1 MVANFDPSMGS
12 IRNAVETGTV
22 GNRSLQ
28 GNGSSQMSFRESLEA
43 LVNEQQPNE
52 KTHTMGPQSL
62 TDEVGEGESTE
73 SELIQYLLAD
83 IETFTKESID
93 LSDYED
99 VFLTLPPDLIEQIK
113 AFISDIQNGDKK
125 LEVDQGYGKAE
136 LIGLLLVTAQ
146 YVEEPSNTNK
156 EGLISLLKQLKMTFN
171 ELLPASSNGLTDK
184 ELTDIKFN
192 KTIQD
197 MMQTLENKL
206 SDKPLTESQNKH
218 QYLQVVHARYFSTP
232 KGMETPQTVITD
244 KLLQK
249 TSNMTQVI
257 TSTPEGTPLS
267 DVGSNQLSKVQQFS
281 LFVEQNGKQM
291 PNQQQFIKQFQNILA
306 RSNFFNSGG
315 QQKLL
320 FNLYPEH
327 LGSLRI
333 ELLQSESGMIARIM
347 ASTTQAKELVES
359 QLTNLKHTFLAQNI
373 SVEKIEVSTQLQYQT
388 ERSLQRESEQQ
399 QGQQSGR
406 QPKEND
412 QQETN
417 DEHSFT
423 SVLLDELV
431 NFKV

>member
-1 MVANFDPSMGS
+1 MNMVASFDPSMAS
-12 IRNAVETGTV
+12 IRNAVETGSV
-22 GNRSLQ
+22 GNRNLL
-28 GNGSSQMSFRESLEA
+28 GNSSSQMSFRESLEA
-43 LVNEQQPNE
+43 LVKEQQPNE
-52 KTHTMGPQSL
+52 KTITNGSHSL
-62 TDEVGEGESTE
+62 AEEIGEDESIKNL
-73 SELIQYLLAD
+73 LID
-83 IETFTKESID
+83 IETVTKESID
-93 LSDYED
+93 LADYED
-99 VFLTLPPDLIEQIK
+99 VFIMLPPDLVEQIK
-113 AFISDIQNGDKK
+113 AFITDIQNGDKK
-125 LEVDQGYGKAE
+125 LEAEQGFGKAE
-136 LIGLLLVTAQ
+136 LIGLLMVIAQ
-146 YVEEPSNTNK
+146 YAEKPSNTNK
-156 EGLISLLKQLKMTFN
+156 EGLINLLKQLKMVFN
-171 ELLPASSNGLTDK
+171 ETLQTSSSGLVEKEPTD
-184 ELTDIKFN
+184 LRFN
-192 KTIQD
+192 KIVQE
-197 MMQTLENKL
+197 MMHTLENKL
-206 SDKPLTESQNKH
+206 PDKPLTESQNRQ

-232 KGMETPQTVITD
+232 KGLETPQTIITE
-244 KLLQK
+244 KLLQR
-249 TSNMTQVI
+249 TSNTNQAV
-257 TSTPEGTPLS
+257 TTTPEGAPLG

-281 LFVEQNGKQM
+281 LFVEQNGKQL

-320 FNLYPEH
+320 INLYPEH

-373 SVEKIEVSTQLQYQT
+373 SVDKIEVSSQLQYQT

-406 QPKEND
+406 QPKENN

-417 DEHSFT
+417 EDHSFT